1 MINQGSNWFYML
13 NQYNTNMVATI
24 NSRSYPTQY
33 PQPYPYSNPYPIQYP
48 PNPFINQY
56 PNPYQYP
63 PTYPYS
69 NPYPT
74 QYPPYP
80 IPNQYPY
87 TTIYPN
93 QSSNWFTNAMQS
105 NANMVANINSRSYIA

>member
-33 PQPYPYSNPYPIQYP
+33 PQPYPYSNPYP
-48 PNPFINQY
+48 
-56 PNPYQYP
+56 
-63 PTYPYS
+63 
-69 NPYPT
+69 T

-87 TTIYPN
+87 PTIYPN

>member
-33 PQPYPYSNPYPIQYP
+33 PQPYR
-48 PNPFINQY
+48 
-56 PNPYQYP
+56 
-63 PTYPYS
+63 YS

-87 TTIYPN
+87 PTIYPN